1 MTIKVC
7 MLWNLSTFNI
17 CSHLIWF
24 LYKKRCILSLSS
36 GTAFLDQS
44 SLRPFVV
51 ISMMEMI
58 STLHLLAV
66 LDFLPSVV
74 FVLRY

>member
-24 LYKKRCILSLSS
+24 LYKKKMHPI
-36 GTAFLDQS
+36 TFFLDQS